1 MRKVFE
7 FFCGEKR
14 KDETTP
20 LISEKISSAAT
31 VGSLTSDGNLESG
44 SERSGHTERSEHSE
58 YYTVNLQ
65 NTPHSNIDGNTENL
79 SALQLVLSTIKA
91 FSKNNQALILTIM
104 LEDLIL
110 PPTVF
115 GILNQKDPDAAKA
128 ILDFIQ
134 DNVFFGFT
142 YTLALLATVNITI
155 VIPILI
161 LLQKIFSYLLQIPVE
176 FAVAHN
182 IRDADDPKHARI
194 ALGVPKLYVPYVKLT
209 MTEIIVAIAAL
220 WTLQTARGAIICATK
235 SEDALGYDALG
246 NPYLA
251 FFGQIM
257 LVLLMKLTSQGLN
270 LLSKKL
276 GQAATEKHTGLES
289 QDGETGGR
297 DDDNVDV
304 DVTSYRM
311 NY

>member
-7 FFCGEKR
+7 FFCGKKR
-14 KDETTP
+14 KDETTR
-20 LISEKISSAAT
+20 LIISTNAESDS
-31 VGSLTSDGNLESG
+31 VSSKTSKTSQRIAELG
-44 SERSGHTERSEHSE
+44 SE
-58 YYTVNLQ
+58 
-65 NTPHSNIDGNTENL
+65 HSNIDGNIENL
-79 SALQLVLSTIKA
+79 SALQLVLSAIK
-91 FSKNNQALILTIM
+91 KNQALILTIM

-110 PPTVF
+110 PPTIF

-128 ILDFIQ
+128 ILGFIQ

-155 VIPILI
+155 VIPVLF
-161 LLQKIFSYLLQIPVE
+161 LLQKIFSYLLQVPVE
-176 FAVAHN
+176 FAVRHN
-182 IRDADDPKHARI
+182 IRDADDPEHARI

-209 MTEIIVAIAAL
+209 MTEVIVAIAAL
-220 WTLQTARGAIICATK
+220 WTLQTARGAMICATK
-235 SEDALGYDALG
+235 STDALGYDALG

-289 QDGETGGR
+289 QNGEIGSR
-297 DDDNVDV
+297 YDLVN
-304 DVTSYRM
+304 SSSCRI
-311 NY
+311 